1 MSINATSNAS
11 STTRWITRTA
21 LLLALTLAFQMIG
34 LPQPIT
40 GPAVNAMLILS
51 VLFAGPVSGVIIG
64 SLTPLIAFQRGI
76 LAAPLGPMIPFIALA
91 NAVLVLLF
99 ALVRKQQPILAVVVA
114 ALAKF
119 AVLAT
124 AVRLFVTVP
133 PPIAVAMGTPQLL
146 TALIGGGVALL
157 AHRAIGQILKD

>member
-1 MSINATSNAS
+1 MSVDSSSNAS

-34 LPQPIT
+34 LPQPVT

-51 VLFAGPVSGVIIG
+51 ALVVGPVSGVIIG
-64 SLTPLIAFQRGI
+64 SLTPVIAFQRGI

-99 ALVRKQQPILAVVVA
+99 ALVRKRQPVLAVVVA
-114 ALAKF
+114 AVAKF

-124 AVRLFVTVP
+124 AVRVFVAVP

-146 TALIGGGVALL
+146 TALIGGGVALI
-157 AHRAIGQILKD
+157 AYRAIGRILKD